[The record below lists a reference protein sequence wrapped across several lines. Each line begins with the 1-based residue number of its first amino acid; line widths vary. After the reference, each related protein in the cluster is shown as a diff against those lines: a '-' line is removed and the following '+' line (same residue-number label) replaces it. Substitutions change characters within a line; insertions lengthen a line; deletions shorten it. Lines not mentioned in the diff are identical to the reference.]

1 MEIDRL
7 LSQTPSIAKR
17 QIAERHLTEAF
28 SIVIDTMKN
37 SKSERLKYDAAKFVV
52 ESVLGKPKESIDDD
66 REKSGEELAL
76 TLAQALKLAIVQN
89 TVEPI
94 EVSIDAPFKELDADP
109 TTE

>member
-1 MEIDRL
+1 MEIDRQ

-28 SIVIDTMKN
+28 SIVLDTMKN

-76 TLAQALKLAIVQN
+76 TLALSLKIALEQNKL
-89 TVEPI
+89 EPI
-94 EVSIDAPFKELDADP
+94 AVSIDVPFKELDANP